1 MFPTAGYIVPAASTS
16 WFGRSDL
23 RVSCPTFALLR
34 PTCRRDGARGYGGYA
49 WDVAKKNSKRLRT
62 EEEREVRE
70 AEQRLDTLLRVAEQA
85 HAEEQLDE
93 VIRDMPGVREQLQSF
108 LDA

>member
-1 MFPTAGYIVPAASTS
+1 M
-16 WFGRSDL
+16 
-23 RVSCPTFALLR
+23 
-34 PTCRRDGARGYGGYA
+34 
-49 WDVAKKNSKRLRT
+49 AKRNTPRLST

-70 AEQRLDTLLRVAEQA
+70 AEQRLDTLLRVTEQA
-85 HAEEQLDE
+85 HSEGRLGE